1 MQFEVYK
8 KGQGQLARWIAAGFL
23 GVLVLFGCYELYW
36 FLYNSSAFDFFR
48 STSLG
53 TIPFVDQDLN
63 IAFILVV
70 VLFAAGVYG
79 TYWISNL
86 PKAADLL
93 IDTET
98 EMKKVTWPSWP
109 EAMNSSMVV
118 VAAVLVLAIYLA
130 GVDFVLNQFFEV
142 IFPH

>member
-1 MQFEVYK
+1 MAVEIYK
-8 KGQGQLARWIAAGFL
+8 RGQGKLSRWIAAGFL
-23 GVLVLFGCYELYW
+23 GILIIFGCYEFYYWLYD
-36 FLYNSSAFDFFR
+36 FDFLR
-48 STSLG
+48 TTSLG

-63 IAFILVV
+63 IAFIVAM
-70 VLFAAGVYG
+70 VLFAAGAYG
-79 TYWISNL
+79 TYWISNH

-118 VAAVLVLAIYLA
+118 IAAVLVLAIYLA
-130 GVDFVLNQFFEV
+130 GVDFVLNQLFTV
-142 IFPH
+142 LFPH